1 MPMLMLL
8 GLLYCRSNRR
18 QRAEKFYEL
27 VEIELTE
34 NLQSNDQEF
43 RSYVPFLYEIAYKL
57 MLRMYVRHRDQ
68 TPGKNGAAP
77 RCPEIDFREYTP
89 TNWDMDDRLQ
99 KSFTK
104 IFIMELF

>member
-1 MPMLMLL
+1 MLMLL

-57 MLRMYVRHRDQ
+57 MFRMYMRHRDQ

-77 RCPEIDFREYTP
+77 RCPEIDFRAYYVAS
-89 TNWDMDDRLQ
+89 WDMDDRLS